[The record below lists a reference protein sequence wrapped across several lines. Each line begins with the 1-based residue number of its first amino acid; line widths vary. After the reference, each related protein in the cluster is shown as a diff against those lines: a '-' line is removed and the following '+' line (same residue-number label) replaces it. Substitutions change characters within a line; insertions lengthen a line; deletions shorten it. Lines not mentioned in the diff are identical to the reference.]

1 MPPRGM
7 TGLAAE
13 ARHQP
18 LHQPHVAEEDA
29 RLHRHHRVRADR
41 LRRRRDLD
49 AIELGCAD
57 KECFGGDADAG
68 RDGPASNRRGSI
80 ARAIR
85 QTTIARTAS
94 GIVRMS
100 TSLGGLIQ
108 AMNRQ
113 APKIP
118 MVVTIRLAAVE
129 RSRSAADSARLGSA
143 LRKASNGYYMGMLW

>member
-1 MPPRGM
+1 
-7 TGLAAE
+7 
-13 ARHQP
+13 
-18 LHQPHVAEEDA
+18 
-29 RLHRHHRVRADR
+29 
-41 LRRRRDLD
+41 
-49 AIELGCAD
+49 
-57 KECFGGDADAG
+57 
-68 RDGPASNRRGSI
+68 
-80 ARAIR
+80 
-85 QTTIARTAS
+85 
-94 GIVRMS
+94 MS